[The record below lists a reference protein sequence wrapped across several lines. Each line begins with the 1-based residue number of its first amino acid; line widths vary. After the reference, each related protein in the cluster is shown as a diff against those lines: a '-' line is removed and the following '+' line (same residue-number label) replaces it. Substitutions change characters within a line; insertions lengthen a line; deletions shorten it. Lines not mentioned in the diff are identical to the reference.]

1 MPDPNRRGDIPAWIS
16 ARSSYKPRPPAV
28 NLKASR
34 KNSLVASELARKILE
49 KSMILLEQSTETVPK
64 RRTEREFTTEPPY
77 KVILHND
84 DYTPME
90 HVIKVLRKVIPR
102 MNMRR
107 AVSIM
112 LEAHTKGKA
121 VVTKCHKEL
130 AELYQENLRSEGL
143 IATVEPD

>member
-1 MPDPNRRGDIPAWIS
+1 LRVVSVVQGAFG
-16 ARSSYKPRPPAV
+16 
-28 NLKASR
+28 SR
-34 KNSLVASELARKILE
+34 VIVS
-49 KSMILLEQSTETVPK
+49 STETAPK
-64 RRTEREFTTEPPY
+64 EKTRRRMTTEPPY

-90 HVIKVLRKVIPR
+90 HVVAVLRKVIPR
-102 MNMRR
+102 MGLKR

-130 AELYQENLRSEGL
+130 AELYQEGLKAEGL
-143 IATVEPD
+143 IATIEPD

>member
-1 MPDPNRRGDIPAWIS
+1 MVS
-16 ARSSYKPRPPAV
+16 AVQGAFGSGVIVS
-28 NLKASR
+28 
-34 KNSLVASELARKILE
+34 
-49 KSMILLEQSTETVPK
+49 STETAPK
-64 RRTEREFTTEPPY
+64 EKAHRRMTTEPPY

-90 HVIKVLRKVIPR
+90 HVVAVLRKVIPR
-102 MNMRR
+102 MGLKR

-130 AELYQENLRSEGL
+130 AELYQEGLKAEGL
-143 IATVEPD
+143 IATIEPD